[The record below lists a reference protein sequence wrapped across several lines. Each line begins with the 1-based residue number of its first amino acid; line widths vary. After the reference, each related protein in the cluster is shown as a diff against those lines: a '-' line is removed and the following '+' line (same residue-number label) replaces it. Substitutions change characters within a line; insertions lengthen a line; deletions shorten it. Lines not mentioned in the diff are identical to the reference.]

1 LSVVKFMSDRIMV
14 MNRGKIEEI
23 GPAEQIYREPAT
35 DYTRQLIASIPTGTL
50 ERIQQQ
56 QERRRVSQVSVIS
69 DPWSVN

>member
-1 LSVVKFMSDRIMV
+1 MSDRIMV

-23 GPAEQIYREPAT
+23 GTAQSIYREPKK
-35 DYTRQLIASIPTGTL
+35 DYTRQLIASIPTGSL

-56 QERRRVSQVSVIS
+56 QAGRRLSELSAIS